1 MILDQLP
8 EQHSSPPICIVG
20 FVIFHHGEI
29 YAKRHGML
37 KRSG

>member
-1 MILDQLP
+1 VIGVVSIPL
-8 EQHSSPPICIVG
+8 G
-20 FVIFHHGEI
+20 FFVFNRGEI